1 MPCLSAKPFVPF
13 LFCVS
18 FSTTVAES
26 DLALLVLLILTA
38 ELDLLMKISEVNCSP
53 EKRQAWKRP
62 VTVRYKDTAPNLR
75 CPLTPKD
82 VGGLGEQRRG
92 PASWAHVQP
101 QVDTAASHMRGK
113 NTKRSLGSP
122 VPLLLLR
129 CDGHARIWPSSSGTR
144 GVTTVKSFPVC
155 GPSSFTAPI
164 RVFDLVLGLDHTSHW
179 K

>member
-26 DLALLVLLILTA
+26 DLALLTPLILTA

-92 PASWAHVQP
+92 PASWAEAESTRP
-101 QVDTAASHMRGK
+101 ASGRYSCFSYEKQKYKKEPGIA
-113 NTKRSLGSP
+113 
-122 VPLLLLR
+122 
-129 CDGHARIWPSSSGTR
+129 C
-144 GVTTVKSFPVC
+144 
-155 GPSSFTAPI
+155 PSSFTE
-164 RVFDLVLGLDHTSHW
+164 V
-179 K
+179 